1 MFDLFI
7 EVLTMAGFIALHALL
22 VLALIFCGMA
32 LEKLAADHNERQ
44 HEKTLDFIRKNDE
57 R

>member
-44 HEKTLDFIRKNDE
+44 HEKTLDFIRKNDK